1 MFASMI
7 DEFDRY
13 RWLDERPVLDAV
25 SITLACPAD
34 DVLIDV
40 LAPRRQMPVPLIYAD
55 ALDAAFALTD
65 FAVGSVLAQLD
76 ELQGWTAI
84 IEPCGWAASMP
95 DVVARRSAD
104 GVAVNVFWNVNA
116 NMSACLAR
124 DGALVRQFD
133 PLLYDPGDSP
143 LQEERGLPFGD
154 PSAQVRRAC
163 LAFLARCTGVAI
175 DEAWLFET
183 PRRTFVVP
191 VP

>member
-1 MFASMI
+1 MF
-7 DEFDRY
+7 DELDRY
-13 RWLDERPVLDAV
+13 RWVDERQDLEAV
-25 SITLACPAD
+25 SITLACPAND
-34 DVLIDV
+34 ALIAV

-84 IEPCGWAASMP
+84 IEPCGWAASTP
-95 DVVARRSAD
+95 DVVARLSAD
-104 GVAVNVFWNVNA
+104 GVAANVFWNVNA

-124 DGALVRQFD
+124 GGSLVRQFD
-133 PLLYDPGDSP
+133 PLLYHPGDRP

-163 LAFLARCTGVAI
+163 FAFLARCTGVEI
-175 DEAWLFET
+175 DEAWLLET